1 MLSCAFVTAEQA
13 QEYFDRSTDYYTKN
27 ETDYDRWHGTLAET
41 LGLKGKLSELSKT
54 QFDKILDGISSSG
67 RTRAG
72 LDCTFSAPK
81 SVSLAMAKDEVTRN
95 EIITCHQDAVK
106 RLADK
111 IEIEYLQTRSNGETF
126 LSRNAVMAEFMHTM
140 ARPTKS
146 NNDIPDLD
154 LHSHL
159 VILNETFA
167 DGKNLSCEYEKLMD
181 KSVIKELGL
190 VYRQELAK
198 ELQLKG
204 YELEVTDSRQGF
216 FELKNFDRETVLD
229 FSNRRKEILQTA
241 REHGLDMQTATI
253 FSRQKKDEGMVNFD
267 DILEL
272 TKREIFD
279 SGKLFCRAG
288 KTSPKLFADFS
299 R

>member
-1 MLSCAFVTAEQA
+1 
-13 QEYFDRSTDYYTKN
+13 
-27 ETDYDRWHGTLAET
+27 
-41 LGLKGKLSELSKT
+41 
-54 QFDKILDGISSSG
+54 
-67 RTRAG
+67 
-72 LDCTFSAPK
+72 
-81 SVSLAMAKDEVTRN
+81 MAKDEVTRN
-95 EIITCHQDAVK
+95 EIIACHQSAVK
-106 RLADK
+106 KLADK
-111 IEIEYLQTRSNGETF
+111 IEMEYLQTRSNGKTF
-126 LSRNAVMAEFMHTM
+126 LSRNGIMAEFMHTM

-146 NNDIPDLD
+146 NDDIPDLD

-198 ELQLKG
+198 NLQSKG

-216 FELKNFDRETVLD
+216 FELKGFDRETVMD

-253 FSRQKKDEGMVNFD
+253 FSRLKKDEGKTNFD
-267 DILEL
+267 EILEL

-279 SGKLFCRAG
+279 SGKIKIEKNGGIENDEQKTLGDSRPLHLHEGEGRKRGLENSGRLEERA
-288 KTSPKLFADFS
+288 FDDFEVRDSLSDVSSS
-299 R
+299 RLDREERGTWRDTA